1 MVVMRIDIRF
11 WTAIVLIGIC
21 GFAVARG
28 WSIVLFSVAADALKN
43 PAEIAQAWSSTPG
56 VASTALETEV
66 TDKIDPSD
74 LTAANNRRE
83 QLSAILSI
91 KPLSSYDWLS
101 LSGMLLVTDEPMQ
114 QVLESLALS
123 VLTGPNEGYVMAER
137 GIFGVSLW
145 ESLSPDR
152 KNRAAMDLAMGRIA
166 VLGEVRERLRVV
178 LSSKTEQV
186 RSELKNALLATG
198 VSPKEIEQRL
208 GLKVVGE

>member
-1 MVVMRIDIRF
+1 MRKDIRF

-28 WSIVLFSVAADALKN
+28 WSVVRFSLAADSMKN
-43 PAEIAQAWSSTPG
+43 PTEIAQAWSSTPG

-66 TDKIDPSD
+66 RDKIDPSD

-101 LSGMLLVTDEPMQ
+101 LSGMLLVTEEPME
-114 QVLESLALS
+114 QVLESLELS

-145 ESLSPDR
+145 ESLSPDL
-152 KNRAAMDLAMGRIA
+152 KNRAAMDLAMARIA
-166 VLGEVRERLRVV
+166 VQGDVREKLRAV
-178 LSSKTEQV
+178 LSTKTEQV
-186 RSELKNALLATG
+186 RSELEKALLATG

-208 GLKVVGE
+208 GF